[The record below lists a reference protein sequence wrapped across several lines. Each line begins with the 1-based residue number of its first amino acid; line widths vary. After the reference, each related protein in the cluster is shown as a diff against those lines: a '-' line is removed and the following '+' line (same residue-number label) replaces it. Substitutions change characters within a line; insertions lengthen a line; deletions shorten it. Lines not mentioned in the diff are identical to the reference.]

1 MDNYSDIK
9 QKNIRLKVVGV
20 GGAGNNAIN
29 RMVEDKIKN
38 VEFIA
43 INTENK
49 MLQLSKADRT
59 IQIGKETTRGLST
72 GGSVEIGERAAKENA
87 EEIRRALEGADMLF
101 ITAGMGGGTGTGAA
115 PVVAEIAKS
124 LGILTIGIVT
134 KPFIFEGIRRMNQA
148 KKGIELIKKY
158 VDSLIVISND
168 QLL

>member
-1 MDNYSDIK
+1 MDNYSDMK

-59 IQIGKETTRGLST
+59 IQIGK
-72 GGSVEIGERAAKENA
+72 
-87 EEIRRALEGADMLF
+87 
-101 ITAGMGGGTGTGAA
+101 
-115 PVVAEIAKS
+115 
-124 LGILTIGIVT
+124 
-134 KPFIFEGIRRMNQA
+134 
-148 KKGIELIKKY
+148 
-158 VDSLIVISND
+158 
-168 QLL
+168 